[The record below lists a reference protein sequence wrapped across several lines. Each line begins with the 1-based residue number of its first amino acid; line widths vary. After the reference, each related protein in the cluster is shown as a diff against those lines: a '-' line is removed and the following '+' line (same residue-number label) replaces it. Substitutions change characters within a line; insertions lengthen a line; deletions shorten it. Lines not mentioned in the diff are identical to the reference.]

1 MKLLSGLKASC
12 PGSECYVNTVGSLPH
27 VGGGDGGEG
36 LLVPSVHTQIC
47 FENDLK
53 LYWTN
58 PFINL
63 LDEFTIDD
71 VLSST

>member
-12 PGSECYVNTVGSLPH
+12 PGSECYVNTFGSLPH

-47 FENDLK
+47 FEKDLK
-53 LYWTN
+53 L
-58 PFINL
+58 
-63 LDEFTIDD
+63 
-71 VLSST
+71 